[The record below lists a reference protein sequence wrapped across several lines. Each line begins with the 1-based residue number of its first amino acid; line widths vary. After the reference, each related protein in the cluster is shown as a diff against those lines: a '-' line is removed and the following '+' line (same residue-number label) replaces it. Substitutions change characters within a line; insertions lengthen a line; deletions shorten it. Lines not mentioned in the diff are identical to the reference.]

1 MKKLLIGLILVS
13 GVLLFGK
20 TVFAQGITFY
30 PRYTNILE
38 KRGVPVFI
46 QVFTDKN
53 NIAKINFNK
62 SPNFKDK
69 FNGFLMKANKIFNQN
84 GRIMYIEKFEPNPN
98 LNTINM
104 SLVFKYAGKI
114 YIENIRI
121 HRNGKI
127 RINKKF
133 LQAFNENNNNIFYK
147 MAGGITKN
155 LIIKEFG
162 NINIYAGLNQ
172 NFGIVQVF
180 DAGKLAAVKFPEVSS
195 GFTHFKRGLI
205 LFENKWKKQE
215 RGFLNKR

>member
-1 MKKLLIGLILVS
+1 
-13 GVLLFGK
+13 
-20 TVFAQGITFY
+20 
-30 PRYTNILE
+30 
-38 KRGVPVFI
+38 
-46 QVFTDKN
+46 
-53 NIAKINFNK
+53 
-62 SPNFKDK
+62 
-69 FNGFLMKANKIFNQN
+69 MKANKIFNQN

-114 YIENIRI
+114 YIENIKL

-133 LQAFNENNNNIFYK
+133 LQAFNENYKNIFYK
-147 MAGGITKN
+147 VAEGKDKQGGITKN

-180 DAGKLAAVKFPEVSS
+180 DVGKLVAVKFPEVSS
-195 GFTHFKRGLI
+195 GFTHFKRGLM